1 MTQLGCPSSHSRPR
15 HTPIGR
21 GSGDLLHLRMW
32 CSGSRSGANGAVKGI
47 TAALVSMQAARL
59 LPRRTRN
66 AAEATAGPNA
76 TAMGADTDEN
86 ENENGRVCVGGLGP
100 NALAAAHDATGLSV
114 VALTASAHTNRPA
127 VAAKAASCCPCHALA
142 ASALLFMSEHSGCA
156 DRNRPSVDAA
166 GSCSYLSDCMSLPAH
181 QHLLSALCWL
191 AW

>member
-21 GSGDLLHLRMW
+21 GSGDLLLHLRMW

-59 LPRRTRN
+59 LPGRTRN
-66 AAEATAGPNA
+66 AAEATAGANA
-76 TAMGADTDEN
+76 TAIGADTD
-86 ENENGRVCVGGLGP
+86 ENGRVCVGGLGP

-127 VAAKAASCCPCHALA
+127 VAAKAASCCP
-142 ASALLFMSEHSGCA
+142 E
-156 DRNRPSVDAA
+156 
-166 GSCSYLSDCMSLPAH
+166 
-181 QHLLSALCWL
+181 
-191 AW
+191 